1 MKKKDTKLYNMI
13 FPPYLLVALGA
24 VPWLSALVIFG
35 NLAID
40 SIVLLI
46 ITLILF
52 KRMNW
57 KFFLKRVFVVW
68 IIGFLG
74 DIAGIIFLLIGSHI
88 GYPYIVSHS
97 ESDDIMYKMMDGMN
111 NVTNHPGDLNIYSY
125 ILLWLGILVA
135 AAGIFFFD
143 YYFVFRRE
151 WIPKKKSIIAALT
164 IAVLTAPY
172 TFLIPNSFFY

>member
-13 FPPYLLVALGA
+13 FPPYMLVALGA

-35 NLAID
+35 NLVID

-52 KRMNW
+52 KRMDW

-74 DIAGIIFLLIGSHI
+74 DIAGIIYLLVGSHI
-88 GYPYIVSHS
+88 GYLWRDTDNKALQQVI
-97 ESDDIMYKMMDGMN
+97 DGMN
-111 NVTNHPGDLNIYSY
+111 NVTNHPGELNIYSY
-125 ILLWLGILVA
+125 ILLWLGIIVA
-135 AAGIFFFD
+135 AAGIFFFN

-151 WIPKKKSIIAALT
+151 WIPKKKSIVAALT
-164 IAVLTAPY
+164 IAILTAPY